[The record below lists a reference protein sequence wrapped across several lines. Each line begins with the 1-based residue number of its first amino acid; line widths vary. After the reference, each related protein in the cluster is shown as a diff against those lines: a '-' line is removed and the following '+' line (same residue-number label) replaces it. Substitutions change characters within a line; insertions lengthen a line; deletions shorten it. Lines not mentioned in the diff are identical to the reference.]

1 MVLSAFTEIHTFT
14 NSINRLTVYVI
25 AIIIS
30 STKHKILIQFN
41 YRVTVSKHSMIH
53 PMYQRLFRTSP
64 LREKALW

>member
-30 STKHKILIQFN
+30 STKHKILIQFTLQESQFQN
-41 YRVTVSKHSMIH
+41 I
-53 PMYQRLFRTSP
+53 
-64 LREKALW
+64 A